1 MPKKEVKEPKSKTCK
16 VCEEDPC
23 TCEVEKSAPEEAGEE
38 TSEIVE
44 LGGALYRAVRTG
56 DEVTYVPLQMLF
68 LMSTQS
74 TRCKCDPEK
83 PCTCGKRVLIDY
95 KE

>member
-56 DEVTYVPLQMLF
+56 DEVTYVPL
-68 LMSTQS
+68 
-74 TRCKCDPEK
+74 
-83 PCTCGKRVLIDY
+83 
-95 KE
+95 